1 MDGIKDLEEIL
12 RAMQQ
17 IGNAWHE
24 KNLVLISEN
33 ETLLEE
39 NKKLRTDIES
49 LRRDLAD
56 LSEKIQPLIDD
67 MRVDALRKD
76 IITELA
82 VGKRDEFQKDVRDE
96 LKDIRDKL
104 TEAVNR
110 TEPTGKEIR
119 PESNDNTETNSQ
131 SENTVG
137 VTRPDFDK
145 W

>member
-1 MDGIKDLEEIL
+1 MNKLDGIKDLEEIL

-56 LSEKIQPLIDD
+56 LSE
-67 MRVDALRKD
+67 
-76 IITELA
+76 
-82 VGKRDEFQKDVRDE
+82 FDVRQ
-96 LKDIRDKL
+96 KRCI
-104 TEAVNR
+104 A
-110 TEPTGKEIR
+110 
-119 PESNDNTETNSQ
+119 
-131 SENTVG
+131 
-137 VTRPDFDK
+137 
-145 W
+145 